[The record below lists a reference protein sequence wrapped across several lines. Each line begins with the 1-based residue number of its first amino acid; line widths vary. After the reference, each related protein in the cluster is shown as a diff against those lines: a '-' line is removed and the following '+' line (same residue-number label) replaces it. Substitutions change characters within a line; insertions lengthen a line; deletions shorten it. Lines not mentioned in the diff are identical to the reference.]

1 VIKGPKT
8 KRARDPLEKNRGKT
22 KKAAKKN
29 GTDSHSNISPPKS
42 HSSITDN
49 IFTYLV

>member
-8 KRARDPLEKNRGKT
+8 KRARDPLEKNKGKNKNT
-22 KKAAKKN
+22 AKKN

-42 HSSITDN
+42 HSSNTGN